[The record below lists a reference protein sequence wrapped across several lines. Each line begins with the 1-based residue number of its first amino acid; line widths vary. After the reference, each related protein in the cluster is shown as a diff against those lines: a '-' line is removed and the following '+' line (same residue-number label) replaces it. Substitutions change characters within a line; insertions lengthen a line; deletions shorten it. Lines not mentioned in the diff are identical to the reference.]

1 VRAPCGSGYPSGV
14 QHWKLY
20 EIETPDGSRS
30 PAVLHSQE
38 GESRVVLIAL
48 EPGQELSEHQV
59 KEAALLLVVAGEA
72 RVEAAGDAFDAVAG
86 ELFHFEPD
94 ERHSVASEGGAR
106 LLLTLAPWPGDG
118 HYRGDRPALSA
129 F

>member
-1 VRAPCGSGYPSGV
+1 VCV

-20 EIETPDGSRS
+20 EIATPDGSRS
-30 PAVLHSQE
+30 PVVLHSQD

-59 KEAALLLVVAGEA
+59 KETALLLVIAGEV
-72 RVEAAGDAFDAVAG
+72 RVEAAGEAIDAV
-86 ELFHFEPD
+86 PD

-106 LLLTLAPWPGDG
+106 VLLTLAPWPGDG
-118 HYRGDRPALSA
+118 HYRGDRPSELTAS
-129 F
+129 

>member
-1 VRAPCGSGYPSGV
+1 MRVR
-14 QHWKLY
+14 HWKLH

-30 PAVLHSQE
+30 PVVLHSQD

-59 KEAALLLVVAGEA
+59 KETALLLVVAGEV
-72 RVEAAGDAFDAVAG
+72 RVEAGSEAINAVAG

-106 LLLTLAPWPGDG
+106 ILLTLAPWPGDG
-118 HYRGDRPALSA
+118 HYRGNRPEVSA
-129 F
+129 S

>member
-1 VRAPCGSGYPSGV
+1 M
-14 QHWKLY
+14 QHWKLN

-30 PAVLHSQE
+30 PVVLHTQD

-59 KEAALLLVVAGEA
+59 KETALLLVVAGEV
-72 RVEAAGDAFDAVAG
+72 RIEAGGDSVDAVAG
-86 ELFHFEPD
+86 ELFHFLPD

-106 LLLTLAPWPGDG
+106 VLLTLAPWPGDG
-118 HYRGDRPALSA
+118 HYRGNRPAA
-129 F
+129 